1 MTLVARTSALRRQ
14 VVQSRAFVPSRG
26 VHDYKH
32 IPFNYEG
39 SKAVFGVKV
48 AVFLLSGFSI
58 PFVASY
64 YQIRKSAGG
73 A

>member
-1 MTLVARTSALRRQ
+1 MSLVVRTSALRRQ
-14 VVQSRAFVPSRG
+14 VFQSRAFAPSRG
-26 VHDYKH
+26 AHDYKH

-39 SKAVFGVKV
+39 SKAVFGAKV
-48 AVFLLSGFSI
+48 AIFLLTGFSI